1 MNFTDC
7 DLNLLNINDY
17 AIHDKKPC
25 IILKFKKCGRVQ
37 IFKENK
43 KSTVNPMKLIK
54 INESEYNM
62 LINTKS
68 VIIDD
73 VGDLNDNH
81 DLEKINN
88 DHKIND
94 TDSENSDNN
103 DNHLNKR
110 KKRKYNSK
118 EQAKK
123 NYSFYGNNKC
133 ILTNEGP
140 IEMAHIIPLDEFNDE
155 SINMIPL
162 RGDLHSS
169 FDMYKWCI
177 NPKGEELTDEDI
189 KKWPFTQFGDFKKH
203 KILISHKTPKW
214 FSIYNYKD
222 NYLPI
227 FVESQKYLDLAFE
240 NFNNENNAK

>member
-1 MNFTDC
+1 MNFTDG
-7 DLNLLNINDY
+7 DLNQLNINDY
-17 AIHDKKPC
+17 VIHDKKPC
-25 IILKFKKCGRVQ
+25 IILKFKECGRVQ

-54 INESEYNM
+54 IDESEYNM

-68 VIIDD
+68 PFFDD
-73 VGDLNDNH
+73 LVPD
-81 DLEKINN
+81 
-88 DHKIND
+88 D

-103 DNHLNKR
+103 DNHFNK
-110 KKRKYNSK
+110 KKKNNSKEQVPRSRRRRNYNSR

-123 NYSFYGNNKC
+123 NYSFYGNNRC

-162 RGDLHSS
+162 RGDLHAS

-177 NPKGEELTDEDI
+177 NPEGEDLTDEDI
-189 KKWPFTQFGDFKKH
+189 KKWPFTQFGEFKKH

-222 NYLPI
+222 NYIPI
-227 FVESQKYLDLAFE
+227 FIKSQKYLDLSFE
-240 NFNNENNAK
+240 NFKNENYAK